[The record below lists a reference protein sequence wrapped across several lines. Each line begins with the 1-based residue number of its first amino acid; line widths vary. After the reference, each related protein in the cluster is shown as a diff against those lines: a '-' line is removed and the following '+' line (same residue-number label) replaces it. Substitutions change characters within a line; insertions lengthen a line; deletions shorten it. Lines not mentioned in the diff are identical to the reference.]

1 MFWEYFLDKK
11 ERLKEGQKNLH
22 HILGSIAN
30 PSQSDQFLILKKY
43 KISQN
48 FIFHLP
54 DLKASTVRSH
64 LYGLH
69 ILVSSAVGTLLLL
82 YV

>member
-1 MFWEYFLDKK
+1 MKAKKTSPTYQVASQILPNQINSLFL
-11 ERLKEGQKNLH
+11 RNIRFLK
-22 HILGSIAN
+22 
-30 PSQSDQFLILKKY
+30 Y
-43 KISQN
+43 
-48 FIFHLP
+48 FIFHLL